1 MKTYAV
7 LRYVTEEVK
16 TGWRTCGNSGEEFGT
31 FEEKRGLFNRLTY
44 QYPKEHYRLVNVE
57 YIEDSKR

>member
-44 QYPKEHYRLVNVE
+44 QYPEEYYRLVSVE
-57 YIEDSKR
+57 HIEDSKQ

>member
-31 FEEKRGLFNRLTY
+31 FEEKLGLFNRLTY
-44 QYPKEHYRLVNVE
+44 QYPKEHYRLVNVV